1 MDKFLSWA
9 SRKSFTNA
17 FEPVFKERT
26 LQEEG
31 PILGS
36 VTFYYHSLRS
46 FYRTQ
51 LPTQRNMGPVTRQD
65 DLHDCSGQTQ
75 SYLSSWLPAPNPFQP
90 VVEVFLSLQFLVFL
104 LDNNTRKYFFK
115 ITTKQYHILPSLHII
130 KWILLPQFQFLLW
143 IFKTIKHI
151 EMFSVRIVI

>member
-1 MDKFLSWA
+1 MLLSLFLKKGHFKKKAPSWGQWPFIITVSEASIEHSSQLKEIWDLWRDKM
-9 SRKSFTNA
+9 
-17 FEPVFKERT
+17 
-26 LQEEG
+26 
-31 PILGS
+31 
-36 VTFYYHSLRS
+36 TFMIAQDKLKA
-46 FYRTQ
+46 
-51 LPTQRNMGPVTRQD
+51 TR
-65 DLHDCSGQTQ
+65 LHDS
-75 SYLSSWLPAPNPFQP
+75 LPLIQP